1 MTKHERARFITD
13 LMDAM
18 KSSIIKNSERFPE
31 NWDGYE
37 IRQYIQGFVTENA
50 IFRPMDPK
58 RAKAYRNDVL
68 VNNL

>member
-18 KSSIIKNSERFPE
+18 KSTIIAKSERMPDD
-31 NWDGYE
+31 WDGLE
-37 IRQYIQGFVTENA
+37 LQQYIQDFVTENA
-50 IFRPMDPK
+50 IFRTMDRK
-58 RAKAYRNDVL
+58 RAKAYRNTVL